1 LIKQLQLKSNNI
13 RNIRWGIIGLGKIAN
28 KFATDL
34 ATVKNAELFAVASRS
49 KQSADDFATK
59 YNAKK
64 AYNSYLDLAK
74 DSEVDAIYIATPNS
88 FHKEHAILCL
98 QNKKAVLC
106 EKPFAMNLQE
116 VTEMITVAKE
126 NNVLLMEALWTCF
139 LPHFQYVLDIVKNE
153 KYGKLTA
160 LEADFGFYNTYNTD
174 SRVFKKEVGGGSLLD
189 IGIYPIF
196 TALAA
201 LGKPDTID
209 ANATFFKNGADSEC
223 NITFK
228 YKNAKASLK
237 SSLLEQTPT
246 HAIFTFEDAI
256 VKMNTRFHEPSTITI
271 FKNGK
276 EETIDFNT
284 KTIGYNFETE
294 HFNHL
299 LRTGKKE
306 SDFMTFEFSKNL
318 IKTLDTV
325 RDIIGLEY

>member
-1 LIKQLQLKSNNI
+1 MQLKSNNT

-28 KFATDL
+28 KFAADL
-34 ATVKNAELFAVASRS
+34 ATLENAELFAVASRS
-49 KQSADDFATK
+49 KQNADNFVTK
-59 YNAKK
+59 YNATK

-74 DSEVDAIYIATPNS
+74 DTQVDAIYIATPHS

-126 NNVLLMEALWTCF
+126 NNVLLMEALWTYF
-139 LPHFQYVLDIVKNE
+139 LPHFQYVVNIVKSE
-153 KYGKLTA
+153 KFGKLIA
-160 LEADFGFYNTYNTD
+160 LEADFGFYNKYNAN

-196 TALAA
+196 AALAT

-209 ANATFFKNGADSEC
+209 ANATFFENGADSEC
-223 NITFK
+223 NITFT
-228 YKNAKASLK
+228 YKNAKATLK

-246 HAIFTFEDAI
+246 HAIFTFENAN

-271 FKNGK
+271 LKNGK
-276 EETIDFNT
+276 EETIDFKTN
-284 KTIGYNFETE
+284 TIGYNFEIE
-294 HFNHL
+294 HFNSL
-299 LRTGKKE
+299 LRNNKKE

-318 IKTLDTV
+318 IKTLDSV